1 MEIKLKRQYR
11 TQWGKIVEYKEELTK
26 NGLVR
31 KVIIVRILNYKG
43 AKNPTATIKISN
55 LKREDD
61 FMCGL
66 EDNAKELRDA
76 LDKMWN
82 RVVFFAEHFK
92 DLSFG
97 FSYVEKLEEG
107 HFYKL
112 LRGFHETEEC
122 YDLLM
127 ERYSRQ
133 VALHHQDTADIANLT
148 RVIGLVIENSNK
160 KNEDA
165 EFINFCKNDN
175 DHINDYCCEHKE
187 DYIDYLYS
195 IIENIEINDKMIE
208 IINNFNK
215 IMPEPIKAS
224 EVEKLQ
230 HFIAMIDKIADAK
243 IKKQQ
248 NAK

>member
-11 TQWGKIVEYKEELTK
+11 TQWGKIVEYKEELAK

-31 KVIIVRILNYKG
+31 KVVIVEILNHKG

-66 EDNAKELRDA
+66 EDNAKEIADA
-76 LDKMWN
+76 LDKMWD

-92 DLSFG
+92 GLPCG
-97 FSYVEKLEEG
+97 FSYVEKVEDKYY
-107 HFYKL
+107 YKL

-127 ERYSRQ
+127 ERYARQ
-133 VALHHQDTADIANLT
+133 VGLHHQDTADIANLT

-175 DHINDYCCEHKE
+175 DYLNDYCCKDKEH
-187 DYIDYLYS
+187 YIGYLNDM
-195 IIENIEINDKMIE
+195 IAEIDINDKMIE

-215 IMPEPIKAS
+215 IMPEPIQGS

-230 HFIAMIDKIADAK
+230 HFIFMIDKIADAK

-248 NAK
+248 N